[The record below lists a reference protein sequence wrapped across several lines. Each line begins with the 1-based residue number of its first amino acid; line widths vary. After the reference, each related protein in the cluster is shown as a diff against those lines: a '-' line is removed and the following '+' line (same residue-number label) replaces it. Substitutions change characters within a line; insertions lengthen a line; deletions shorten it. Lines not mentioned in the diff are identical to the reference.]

1 MLIMKTKNLKLS
13 ENNLPK
19 KMISEKAKNITASIT
34 LAISAKF
41 NQMKKEGVDVIGF
54 GAGEPDFDTPDNIKE
69 AAKKA
74 IDEGFTKYTAA
85 SGTPELKKAVCGK
98 FKRENALDYSPDQI
112 IISNGGKQILSNI
125 MKAVLNKGDEV
136 IIPIPYWV
144 SYPEEVKLSGGV
156 PIFCETDKLKI
167 KADLIKKQISERTKI
182 LILNSPN
189 NPTGA
194 ICDKEEIEKISE
206 LAVEKNFLVI
216 SDEVYEH
223 FIYNGKK
230 HYSIATFGEEI
241 KKLTIT
247 VNAVSKTY
255 SMTGWRIGY
264 SAGPLDII
272 KAMSS
277 IQSHETSNPCS
288 IAQKAALEALTG
300 SQESIAKMKQE
311 FDKRR
316 KVMVECLNNIK
327 GIHCQMPEGAFYA
340 FPDISETG
348 MKSMEFCERLLEEA
362 KVAVI
367 PGIGFGAANNVR
379 LSYAT
384 SMEDIKKG
392 IERIK
397 KS

>member
-85 SGTPELKKAVCGK
+85 SGTPELKKAVCDK
-98 FKRENALDYSPDQI
+98 FKRENNLDYSPDQI

-136 IIPIPYWV
+136 IIPVPYWV

-367 PGIGFGAANNVR
+367 PGIGFGADNNVR

>member
-85 SGTPELKKAVCGK
+85 SGTPELKKAVCDK

-136 IIPIPYWV
+136 IIPVPYWV
-144 SYPEEVKLSGGV
+144 SYPEEVKLGGGV

-367 PGIGFGAANNVR
+367 PGIGFGADNNVR

-397 KS
+397 KT